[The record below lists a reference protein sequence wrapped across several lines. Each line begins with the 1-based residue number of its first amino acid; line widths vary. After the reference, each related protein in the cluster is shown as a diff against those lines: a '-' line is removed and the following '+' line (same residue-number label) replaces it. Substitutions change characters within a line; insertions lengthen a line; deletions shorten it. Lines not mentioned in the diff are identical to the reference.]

1 MRARF
6 ACHTLCGHSNEM
18 SRPHL
23 TCLFCRVRKYFYGKC
38 DRKYFHYNRLMRI
51 VMPGDCSNYVLFID
65 NKRHL
70 APLKAAILKRLLTIC
85 EWLAN

>member
-1 MRARF
+1 M
-6 ACHTLCGHSNEM
+6 ACSPLCGYTNEM
-18 SRPHL
+18 RRPHL
-23 TCLFCRVRKYFYGKC
+23 TCLFCRVRKFFYGKY
-38 DRKYFHYNRLMRI
+38 KGKVFHYNKLMRV

-70 APLKAAILKRLLTIC
+70 AALKAALLKRLLTIC